1 MWRHRNIAAAVLVAL
16 VLSGSAGGADPAGG
30 AEGGRGLPNW
40 VQAGEEAVRN
50 LAGMIKIDTSRGNE
64 TQVAR
69 FIKEILDREGIES
82 EILELAPGRGNL
94 VARLRGNGTKRPL
107 LLMAHT
113 DVVGVERDK
122 WSVDPFGGGVQDGYL
137 YGRGAL
143 DNKDNVAVYLEVFLL
158 LHRLRVPLERDVI
171 YLAQAGEEGASHLG
185 IGFMVAQH
193 WDKIDCEFALD
204 EGGCIRLR
212 DGRVYYVGVS
222 ATEKVP
228 RGIRL
233 IARGTSGHG
242 SVPLPD
248 NAITHLAA
256 AVAKVGT
263 YQMPMRLNE
272 TTRVFF
278 ERLAAISP
286 PAERDLYK
294 ALEDPAR
301 SAAAQ
306 EKIRAV
312 NPRYDSM
319 LRTSISPTIIQG
331 GFQSNVIP
339 AQAEARLDIRAV
351 PGEDIPAMVA
361 ALRRLIDDPAV
372 AMVGPSGGRPGTRPS
387 GIDTDMFRALE
398 TAQRKLFP
406 EAATL
411 PLMLTGATDMAPLR
425 ARSVHAYG
433 LDPPTSSEESAGV
446 HGNDER
452 ISVTGVRQFVQFVYE
467 AVIAVAAA
475 PRRASSAV
483 SFVPATGNIRV
494 TATIGSPSSK

>member
-1 MWRHRNIAAAVLVAL
+1 M
-16 VLSGSAGGADPAGG
+16 G
-30 AEGGRGLPNW
+30 
-40 VQAGEEAVRN
+40 
-50 LAGMIKIDTSRGNE
+50 
-64 TQVAR
+64 
-69 FIKEILDREGIES
+69 
-82 EILELAPGRGNL
+82 
-94 VARLRGNGTKRPL
+94 
-107 LLMAHT
+107 HT

-122 WSVDPFGGGVQDGYL
+122 WSVDPFGAVVKDGYL
-137 YGRGAL
+137 YGRGTL
-143 DNKDNVAVYLEVFLL
+143 DNKDNAAVYLEVFLL
-158 LHRLRVPLERDVI
+158 LHRLRVPLDRDVI
-171 YLAQAGEEGASHLG
+171 YLAQAGEEGASNLG

-242 SVPLPD
+242 SVPLAD

-256 AVAKVGT
+256 AVAKAGS

-286 PAERDLYK
+286 ADEKDLY
-294 ALEDPAR
+294 AHLEDPAQ
-301 SAAAQ
+301 SAAVQ
-306 EKIRAV
+306 EKIRAT

-361 ALRRLIDDPAV
+361 ALRRLIDDPAIEL
-372 AMVGPSGGRPGTRPS
+372 VGPSGGRPGDASLRDPDGYVSRLGSRAAETVPGRRHPAADAHGSDRHGAVAGAGRASLRP
-387 GIDTDMFRALE
+387 GPAGQYR
-398 TAQRKLFP
+398 RV
-406 EAATL
+406 
-411 PLMLTGATDMAPLR
+411 GAR
-425 ARSVHAYG
+425 ARQRRADLG
-433 LDPPTSSEESAGV
+433 GGRPA
-446 HGNDER
+446 
-452 ISVTGVRQFVQFVYE
+452 VR
-467 AVIAVAAA
+467 AVRLRGRDGRGSGPQPRP
-475 PRRASSAV
+475 PRRVSMTRQDEAPSALPPE
-483 SFVPATGNIRV
+483 SCDQFRLRRPRV
-494 TATIGSPSSK
+494 GGATIGSYTRRCCTGAELPAAPASVEAMRVSRIA

>member
-1 MWRHRNIAAAVLVAL
+1 MLRHWNIAGAMLVAL
-16 VLSGSAGGADPAGG
+16 ALSGSAGAADPASA
-30 AEGGRGLPNW
+30 AEGGRSPNW
-40 VQAGEEAVRN
+40 IEAGEEAVRN
-50 LAGMIKIDTSRGNE
+50 LTGMIKIDTSRGNE
-64 TQVAR
+64 TKVAQY
-69 FIKEILDREGIES
+69 IKAILDQEGIES
-82 EILELAPGRGNL
+82 EILELEPGRGNL
-94 VARLRGNGTKRPL
+94 VARLRGNGSKRPVM
-107 LLMAHT
+107 LMGHT
-113 DVVGVERDK
+113 DVVGVEREK
-122 WSVDPFGGGVQDGYL
+122 WTVDPFGGLVKDGYL
-137 YGRGAL
+137 YGRGTL
-143 DNKDNVAVYLEVFLL
+143 DNKDNAAVYLEVFLL

-171 YLAQAGEEGASHLG
+171 YLAQAGEESASHLG
-185 IGFMVAQH
+185 IGFMIAQH

-204 EGGCIRLR
+204 EGGSMRLR
-212 DGRVYYVGVS
+212 DGRVFYVGVS

-242 SVPLPD
+242 SVPLAD

-256 AVAKVGT
+256 AVAKVGS

-286 PAERDLYK
+286 AEEKDLYTH
-294 ALEDPAR
+294 LEDPAR
-301 SAAAQ
+301 SAAVQ
-306 EKIRAV
+306 EKIRAM

-372 AMVGPSGGRPGTRPS
+372 ELVGPSGGRPGTRPS
-387 GIDTDMFRALE
+387 GIQTDMFRALE
-398 TAQRKLFP
+398 AAQRKVFP
-406 EAATL
+406 DAATL
-411 PLMLTGATDMAPLR
+411 PVMLTGATDMAQLR
-425 ARSVHAYG
+425 ARGVQAYG
-433 LDPPTSSEESAGV
+433 LDPPASIEDSARV

-452 ISVTGVRQFVQFVYE
+452 ISVAGVRQYVQFVYE
-467 AVIAVAAA
+467 AVTAVAAA
-475 PRRASSAV
+475 KIPDRPSAS
-483 SFVPATGNIRV
+483 R
-494 TATIGSPSSK
+494 